1 MMLEEGT
8 DELCVFSLCDGCE
21 DLRLL
26 PRKDGWNRM
35 EISLAKEKETA
46 SEEVDDF
53 MAKRP

>member
-8 DELCVFSLCDGCE
+8 DELCVFSLCAGCE